1 MLGLETTA
9 QSKILEFRKNI
20 NIEAEIKKLLN
31 WMLSVT
37 GFELRDFKLEIKN
50 VLLSHGITVV
60 YQGKYTIYNPY
71 FNTEHK
77 FTFVIPKF
85 INEYYMLI
93 NGLRYA
99 FIYSF
104 VDKALTRFGSG
115 STDAKL
121 SNLYVRADI
130 RNIFSNKPLQY
141 WAKNYSNNLLN
152 FIFAYYYIEKNLQT
166 YDDIL
171 LYILNV
177 ANISYKQISALP
189 DYMQKILKQS
199 NKYSKYLVYTIPDQ
213 NNENI
218 VYFVNTIQNTIYEL
232 HIINEWQKRLFVEFK
247 PIKHLNMELALLNK
261 KTIKQGKKIIVFFKT
276 IFDLFTMQMLNVNS
290 VDEFVEKYLIHGYIK
305 TATEQLKAFTNIK
318 TKRVMIKLFL
328 LHPLIRQ
335 IMRII
340 YEYYLNKG
348 ETLARKHSITLSILH
363 KILQIELAED
373 KIKNPIAEVA
383 LNSKISYI
391 NKFALKR
398 NSQSIRLV
406 NNMLGVLDV
415 VATPETKKVG
425 SVNWLVFG
433 YDGEIE

>member
-1 MLGLETTA
+1 MLGLELTA
-9 QSKILEFRKNI
+9 QSKILEFRKQI
-20 NIEAEIKKLLN
+20 DIEAEIKKLIN
-31 WMLSVT
+31 WMLDVT
-37 GFELRDFKLEIKN
+37 GFKLKDFSLETKN

-60 YQGKYTIYNPY
+60 YQGKYTLINPY

-77 FTFVIPKF
+77 FTFVMPKF

-93 NGLRYA
+93 NGMRYA

-130 RNIFSNKPLQY
+130 RNIFSKKPLQY

-152 FIFAYYYIEKNLQT
+152 FIFAYYYIEKELQT

-171 LYILNV
+171 LYILNL
-177 ANISYKQISALP
+177 ANIEYKKIDELP
-189 DYMQKILKQS
+189 DYMQKVIKQS
-199 NKYSKYLVYTIPDQ
+199 NKYSKYLVYTIQDQ
-213 NNENI
+213 QNEDI
-218 VYFVNTIQNTIYEL
+218 VYFVNTIQETIYEL
-232 HIINEWQKRLFVEFK
+232 HITNEWHKRLFVEFK
-247 PIKHLNMELALLNK
+247 PIKQLNMEVALLNK
-261 KTIKQGKKIIVFFKT
+261 KTIKQGKKVIVFFKT
-276 IFDLFTMQMLNVNS
+276 IFDLFTLEMLDISS
-290 VDEFVEKYLIHGYIK
+290 VDEFVRTYLLNGYIK
-305 TATEQLKAFTNIK
+305 TATENLKSFTNIK

-348 ETLARKHSITLSILH
+348 ETLAKKHSITLSILH

-373 KIKNPIAEVA
+373 KIKNPIAEIA
-383 LNSKISYI
+383 LNSKISYV

-406 NNMLGVLDV
+406 NNMLTVLDV

-433 YDGEIE
+433 YDGDIE